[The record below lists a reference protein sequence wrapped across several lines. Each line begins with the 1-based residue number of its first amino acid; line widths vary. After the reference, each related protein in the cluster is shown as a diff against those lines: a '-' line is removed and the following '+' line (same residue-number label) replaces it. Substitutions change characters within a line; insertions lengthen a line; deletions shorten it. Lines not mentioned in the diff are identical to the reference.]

1 MSKRNKVSVK
11 WLNMG
16 NSKTVKIYKA
26 VKIYK
31 VTMAFTL
38 F

>member
-16 NSKTVKIYKA
+16 NPKT